1 MPLPKNIPGEMN
13 RDQLVR
19 ALRRLGFLID
29 TEGGKGSHI
38 KAAWQENQKSVT
50 IPGKLHKNALRYTLK
65 AIEEY
70 SGITWEDI
78 REEL

>member
-1 MPLPKNIPGEMN
+1 
-13 RDQLVR
+13 
-19 ALRRLGFLID
+19 LID
-29 TEGGKGSHI
+29 TEGGKGRPI
-38 KAAWQENQKSVT
+38 KAVWQENQKSVT

-78 REEL
+78 CEEL